1 MERCAQALNRALH
14 SIFEEHPEV
23 YLIGED
29 VLDPYGGAF
38 KVAAGLSTR
47 WPQRVLAT
55 PISEAAITGVAA
67 GMALRGL
74 RPVVEIMFGDFI
86 TLALDQLAN
95 HVAKFAQMY
104 NGQASCPIVVR
115 TPMGGRRGYGPTH
128 SQSLEKLLLGVPGLV
143 VLAPSRLHRLDK
155 LLTRAVVEDERPVV
169 FIENKQMYGQ
179 ENTLPQDGRLDEFQ
193 VIECRGGSPCPPQ
206 TSALFGVCSS
216 GQTSGAGTGTRPYPT
231 LRLSLN
237 GFERSDVTLAT
248 YGGMAPLA
256 MDAAMELAVEEEI
269 FAELVIPSQL
279 SPLPI
284 EELQASVRRSGRL
297 VVAEEGTMSFGWGAE
312 VVATM
317 IEAADFPL
325 AAARVGAQDSI
336 IPSARILEDM
346 VLPQTSDIVRAVH
359 QVLGGDIEA

>member
-1 MERCAQALNRALH
+1 MERCAHVLNRALH
-14 SIFEEHPEV
+14 SLFEEHPEV

-47 WPQRVLAT
+47 WPERVLTT

-74 RPVVEIMFGDFI
+74 RPIIEIMFGDFI
-86 TLALDQLAN
+86 TLALDQLVN

-104 NGQASCPIVVR
+104 NGQASCPIVIR

-128 SQSLEKLLLGVPGLV
+128 SQSLEKLLIGVPGLV
-143 VLAPSRLHRLDK
+143 VLAPSRLHRLDE
-155 LLTRAVVEDERPVV
+155 LLTRAVVGDERPVV

-193 VIECRGGSPCPPQ
+193 VTED
-206 TSALFGVCSS
+206 
-216 GQTSGAGTGTRPYPT
+216 GAHYPT

-256 MDAAMELAVEEEI
+256 MDAAMELAVEDEI

-284 EELQASVRRSGRL
+284 EELRASVRRSGRL

-312 VVATM
+312 VVAALT
-317 IEAADFPL
+317 EATALPL
-325 AAARVGAQDSI
+325 AAARVGARDSI
-336 IPSARILEDM
+336 IPSARILEDR
-346 VLPQTSDIVRAVH
+346 VLPQPLDIVRAVH
-359 QVLGGDIEA
+359 RVLGGGIEA